1 MAWLEKAV
9 LDVTNAHY
17 EPQLGKIVK
26 DFVIENYWNTPF
38 IFKTGRDVKVRA
50 TVTMVLDE
58 YTHNSKW
65 REDEIEIVKV

>member
-38 IFKTGRDVKVRA
+38 IIKTGRDVKVRA
-50 TVTMVLDE
+50 Q
-58 YTHNSKW
+58 
-65 REDEIEIVKV
+65 